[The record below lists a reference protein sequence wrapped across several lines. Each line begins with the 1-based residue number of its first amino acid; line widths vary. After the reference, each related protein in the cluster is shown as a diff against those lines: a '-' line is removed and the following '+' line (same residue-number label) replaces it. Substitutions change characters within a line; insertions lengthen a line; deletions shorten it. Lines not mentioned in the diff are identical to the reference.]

1 MSKITIPDNSILLL
15 EGGSLRGL
23 FTAGVLDTFME
34 NDVYFPAVA
43 GVSAGSLNAVNYA
56 SHQPGRS
63 ASINL
68 RYRHDSRYFGPK
80 AALRGGSLFGLKF
93 MLNDVKK
100 EVPFDE
106 ETFAHGGMR
115 VIAVATNVETGKPA
129 YFEKGKT
136 DFPFDEAVRASASL
150 PLASVPVVLDGQPY
164 LDGGCSCP
172 IALNW
177 ALNEGFEKI
186 VVITTR
192 QKGFRKAM
200 PGQRMVDLYDD
211 FYGDK
216 PLFLADMLT
225 QELRYNTLMD
235 QLDEL
240 EENIYLSD
248 FHSSK
253 GNSEQVVELDNK
265 FHEILYDASGSKEL
279 RHILRDFHHYVQR
292 VRKVTL
298 AVQER
303 AVNSNEE
310 HRKIVEALKQH
321 DGARAEEL
329 ADAHMR
335 NTINNMDHYG
345 WDNLLK
351 Q

>member
-43 GVSAGSLNAVNYA
+43 GVSAGSLNALNYA

-106 ETFAHGGMR
+106 ETF
-115 VIAVATNVETGKPA
+115 
-129 YFEKGKT
+129 
-136 DFPFDEAVRASASL
+136 
-150 PLASVPVVLDGQPY
+150 
-164 LDGGCSCP
+164 
-172 IALNW
+172 
-177 ALNEGFEKI
+177 EKI

-200 PGQRMVDLYDD
+200 PGQQMVDLYDD
-211 FYGDK
+211 FYSDK

-240 EENIYLSD
+240 EADGRICCVRPQEPVTIGRFEGDENKL
-248 FHSSK
+248 
-253 GNSEQVVELDNK
+253 LD
-265 FHEILYDASGSKEL
+265 LYNRG
-279 RHILRDFHHYVQR
+279 
-292 VRKVTL
+292 
-298 AVQER
+298 
-303 AVNSNEE
+303 
-310 HRKIVEALKQH
+310 HREGREAL
-321 DGARAEEL
+321 
-329 ADAHMR
+329 DAVC
-335 NTINNMDHYG
+335 TY
-345 WDNLLK
+345 LEK
-351 Q
+351 